1 MNLVDKMF
9 KNLSINKDVV
19 LSIGKLN
26 ALKDCIV
33 CTPEM
38 MTNAF
43 TTKTIQKAFISSG
56 ILDAKSE
63 LCPDLQGIINSFKM
77 NWSKVNGGL

>member
-1 MNLVDKMF
+1 MYLVDKMF
-9 KNLSINKDVV
+9 KNLSINKDMM
-19 LSIGKLN
+19 LSTGKLN

-38 MTNAF
+38 TTNAF

-56 ILDAKSE
+56 MLDDKSK
-63 LCPDLQGIINSFKM
+63 LCPDLQGINNLFKM
-77 NWSKVNGGL
+77 NWSKVYGGL